1 MLTLFLSHLSE
12 EKLERT
18 EELIDDLLIVTDDEF

>member
-1 MLTLFLSHLSE
+1 MLTLLLSRLSD

-18 EELIDDLLIVTDDEF
+18 EKLIDDLLIVTDDEL